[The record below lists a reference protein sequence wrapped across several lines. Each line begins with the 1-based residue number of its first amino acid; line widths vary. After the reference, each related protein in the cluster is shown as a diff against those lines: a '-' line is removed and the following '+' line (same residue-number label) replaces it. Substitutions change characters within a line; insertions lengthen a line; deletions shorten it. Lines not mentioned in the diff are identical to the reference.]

1 MLANANINMRKY
13 ASVESTQQ
21 SFTLTL
27 KPVSRKITSADLEL
41 TISCVFLREGKAT
54 LVYPIISNFEFQYHS
69 FLICS
74 DEDMQSI
81 VSLMSVNNNCDVA
94 PLDDLEDIPDLE
106 NSGDISDNL
115 YDFTQQLEQMTTS
128 LNGCIDVPTPLSG
141 KNIYIY
147 NCILYVLYVTRDPS
161 LKLVIYVLRVF
172 V

>member
-1 MLANANINMRKY
+1 M
-13 ASVESTQQ
+13 
-21 SFTLTL
+21 
-27 KPVSRKITSADLEL
+27 
-41 TISCVFLREGKAT
+41 
-54 LVYPIISNFEFQYHS
+54 
-69 FLICS
+69 ICS

-141 KNIYIY
+141 KNIYTVVY
-147 NCILYVLYVTRDPS
+147 SCIVCNSRY
-161 LKLVIYVLRVF
+161 LVEVSNICTQRLCINIQSF
-172 V
+172 N

>member
-1 MLANANINMRKY
+1 M
-13 ASVESTQQ
+13 
-21 SFTLTL
+21 
-27 KPVSRKITSADLEL
+27 
-41 TISCVFLREGKAT
+41 
-54 LVYPIISNFEFQYHS
+54 
-69 FLICS
+69 ICS

-141 KNIYIY
+141 KNIYIVVY
-147 NCILYVLYVTRDPS
+147 LCIVCNSRY
-161 LKLVIYVLRVF
+161 LVKVSNICTQRLCINIQSF
-172 V
+172 N

>member
-1 MLANANINMRKY
+1 
-13 ASVESTQQ
+13 
-21 SFTLTL
+21 
-27 KPVSRKITSADLEL
+27 
-41 TISCVFLREGKAT
+41 
-54 LVYPIISNFEFQYHS
+54 
-69 FLICS
+69 
-74 DEDMQSI
+74 MQSI

-141 KNIYIY
+141 KNIYIC
-147 NCILYVLYVTRDPS
+147 NCIFYVLYVTRDPS

>member
-1 MLANANINMRKY
+1 
-13 ASVESTQQ
+13 
-21 SFTLTL
+21 
-27 KPVSRKITSADLEL
+27 
-41 TISCVFLREGKAT
+41 
-54 LVYPIISNFEFQYHS
+54 
-69 FLICS
+69 
-74 DEDMQSI
+74 MQSI

-141 KNIYIY
+141 KNIYIHSFIFY
-147 NCILYVLYVTRDPS
+147 ILYVTRDPS

>member
-1 MLANANINMRKY
+1 M
-13 ASVESTQQ
+13 Q
-21 SFTLTL
+21 
-27 KPVSRKITSADLEL
+27 
-41 TISCVFLREGKAT
+41 
-54 LVYPIISNFEFQYHS
+54 FQYLSS
-69 FLICS
+69 FSICS

-141 KNIYIY
+141 KNIYIVVY
-147 NCILYVLYVTRDPS
+147 SMYCT
-161 LKLVIYVLRVF
+161 
-172 V
+172 